1 MLKIFRCLAAG
12 WLALAVLI
20 PFSALAQ
27 NALLVQLAPPVTD
40 RFPSISLYLTVSDAS
55 GRPVTSLPQS
65 SFSISEDDRS
75 PAINEFE
82 SVQVGTQLEFVLNS
96 SAAMK
101 IRDSR
106 GRTRFTLIQ
115 QALGAWLAMPA
126 VADSQNDDFSLLTAS
141 GPLVSHTHEAGR
153 VATALNQFAPVFSDQ
168 DPGYDLLIQALDM
181 QLPGTTAPAMVKS
194 IVFITGLIENPSE
207 VALANVLAQAKDSNT
222 RINVVLLGP
231 PDLLALPKTSG
242 LQRLASE
249 TGGSFELF
257 DPAAGLAPLA
267 DRTNALGSAYRLSY
281 TSRLT
286 RAGSHTVVVN
296 VASEGLTASSQART
310 FELDVRLPEVTF
322 VDPPGQIERHS
333 SDPAVPLSDL
343 PPAEQKL
350 RILVTFPD
358 GHGRPLASSRLLV
371 DSVAVGQNQSAPFDQ
386 FTWDLTGLLESGHH
400 VLRAEVTD
408 SLGLTAASSD
418 VGVEVLVVPPPGGMA
433 ALRPALIPLLAAIG
447 VLLAGVILAVSLLG
461 VRRQTGAA
469 PSLADRQRS
478 GFRSPM
484 RRAAMQSP
492 TPEIVEAMLVPVD
505 SQGVELG
512 SPLPLIGT
520 DVILGRDASL
530 ATLVFADP
538 SVSAMHAR
546 LIRQADGSYIVK
558 DQGSTAGTWVN
569 YSVAPDSGYRLQHD
583 DILHIGRIA
592 LRFQVSGSPP
602 ARQVK
607 VTVLDAQQEN
617 GPQAGQEPGL

>member
-1 MLKIFRCLAAG
+1 MIKIARCLAG
-12 WLALAVLI
+12 GIMALAALMPI
-20 PFSALAQ
+20 SALAQ

-40 RFPSISLYLTVSDAS
+40 RFPSISLYLTVSDAD

-75 PAINEFE
+75 PAIDEFE
-82 SVQVGTQLEFVLNS
+82 SVQVGTQLEFVVNS

-106 GRTRFTLIQ
+106 GRTRFELIR
-115 QALGAWLAMPA
+115 QALGDWLAMPA
-126 VADSQNDDFSLLTAS
+126 VAESQSDDFSLLTAS
-141 GPLVSHTHEAGR
+141 GPLVSHTHEAAR
-153 VATALNQFAPVFSDQ
+153 VVTALNQFNPVFSDQ
-168 DPGYDLLIQALDM
+168 DPGYDLLLQALEM
-181 QLPGTTAPAMVKS
+181 QLPAESAPAMVRS
-194 IVFITGLIENPSE
+194 IIFITGLIQNPSE
-207 VALANVLAQAKDSNT
+207 VALANLLAQAKDSNT
-222 RINVVLLGP
+222 QINVVLFGP
-231 PDLLALPKTSG
+231 ANLLDLPETGG
-242 LQRLASE
+242 LKRLASE

-257 DPAAGLAPLA
+257 DPAAGLAALA

-281 TSRLT
+281 TSQLT

-296 VASEGLTASSQART
+296 VTTEGLTASSQART
-310 FELDVRLPEVTF
+310 FELDVRAPEVTF
-322 VDPPGQIERHS
+322 VDLPSQIERHS

-343 PPAEQKL
+343 PPTQQSL

-371 DSVAVGQNQSAPFDQ
+371 DNVAVQQNQNAPFDR

-400 VLRAEVTD
+400 ILRAEVTD

-418 VGVEVLVVPPPGGMA
+418 VGIEVLVVPPPGGMA

-447 VLLAGVILAVSLLG
+447 VLLAGVILAVSLIG
-461 VRRQTGAA
+461 VRRQTGAP
-469 PSLADRQRS
+469 PSLADRQGG
-478 GFRSPM
+478 GFRSPI

-492 TPEIVEAMLVPVD
+492 TPEIIEATLVPVD
-505 SQGVELG
+505 NDGHEQG
-512 SPLPLIGT
+512 SPMPLIGT

-530 ATLVFADP
+530 ATLVFSDP

-546 LIRQADGSYIVK
+546 LIRQADGSYLVK

-569 YSVAPDSGYRLQHD
+569 YTIAPESGYRLRHGD
-583 DILHIGRIA
+583 VLHLGRVA
-592 LRFQVSGSPP
+592 LRFQLSGSPP
-602 ARQVK
+602 ARQIK
-607 VTVLDAQQEN
+607 ITEIDAQQEG
-617 GPQAGQEPGL
+617 GPEASQEPGQ